1 MRDDR
6 ILVVDD
12 DPKMRKLIR
21 TCLEAD
27 GLRVSEA
34 EDQASAL
41 RTIRSGDVALVTL
54 DLNLGA
60 ENGFDLAREI
70 ARDHQVPI
78 IMVTGRG
85 DVIDRVVGLELGAD
99 DYIVKPFHPREM
111 VARVRS
117 VLRRSARAGEA
128 PPPAAGTFAFDG
140 MHADPSR
147 RELLD
152 RDGALVEL
160 TGGDFRLLEVFLE
173 APGRVL
179 SRDAILDRLHGRCW
193 SPYDRSIDN
202 QVARLRKKIEVDP
215 ANPRVIK
222 TVRGIG
228 YTMAVPVSRVQ
239 GSDGAAF
246 KRAANGA

>member
-1 MRDDR
+1 MQDET

-12 DPKMRKLIR
+12 DPKMRKLLR
-21 TCLEAD
+21 ACLEAD
-27 GLRVSEA
+27 GFGVCEA
-34 EDQASAL
+34 EDKASAL
-41 RTIRSGDVALVTL
+41 SKMRSDGVSLVTL

-60 ENGFDLAREI
+60 ESGFDLARDI

-78 IMVTGRG
+78 IMVTGRS

-111 VARVRS
+111 VARVRT
-117 VLRRSARAGEA
+117 VLRRTARAGDA
-128 PPPAAGTFAFDG
+128 PLPAKDAQVFEFDG
-140 MHADPSR
+140 MRADPFR
-147 RELLD
+147 LELLD

-179 SRDAILDRLHGRCW
+179 SRDTILDRLHGRCW

-202 QVARLRKKIEVDP
+202 QVARLRKKIEPDA

-228 YTMAVPVSRVQ
+228 YTLAVPVRRV
-239 GSDGAAF
+239 
-246 KRAANGA
+246 

>member
-12 DPKMRKLIR
+12 DPKMRKLLR

-27 GLRVSEA
+27 GFGVSEA
-34 EDQASAL
+34 GDQQSAL
-41 RTIRSGDVALVTL
+41 DRIRAEEVALVTL
-54 DLNLGA
+54 DLNLGS

-70 ARDHQVPI
+70 ARDHHVPI
-78 IMVTGRG
+78 IMVTGRA

-117 VLRRSARAGEA
+117 VLRRSARAEEA
-128 PPPAAGTFAFDG
+128 PKAAEGVFLFDG
-140 MHADPSR
+140 MRADPSQL
-147 RELLD
+147 ELLD
-152 RDGALVEL
+152 REGRVVEM

-173 APGRVL
+173 APGRIM
-179 SRDAILDRLHGRCW
+179 SRDTILDRLHGRAW

-202 QVARLRKKIEVDP
+202 QVARLRKKVEIDA

-228 YTMAVPVSRVQ
+228 YTMAVPVTRL
-239 GSDGAAF
+239 
-246 KRAANGA
+246 

>member
-1 MRDDR
+1 MPDDT

-12 DPKMRKLIR
+12 DPKMRKLLR
-21 TCLEAD
+21 ACLEED
-27 GLRVSEA
+27 GFEVTEA
-34 EDQASAL
+34 GDQATAL
-41 RTIRSGDVALVTL
+41 ETMRSEPVSLVTL
-54 DLNLGA
+54 DLNLGC
-60 ENGFDLAREI
+60 ENGFDIAREI
-70 ARDHQVPI
+70 TRDHRVPI

-111 VARVRS
+111 VARVRT
-117 VLRRSARAGEA
+117 VLRRAGRPAEP
-128 PPPAAGTFAFDG
+128 PPPAAPGGAYEFDG
-140 MHADPSR
+140 LRAEPSR
-147 RELLD
+147 LELLD

-179 SRDAILDRLHGRCW
+179 SRDTILDRLHGRCW

-202 QVARLRKKIEVDP
+202 QVARLRKKVEHDP
-215 ANPRVIK
+215 GNPRVIK

-228 YTMAVPVSRVQ
+228 YTMAVPVRRV
-239 GSDGAAF
+239 
-246 KRAANGA
+246 